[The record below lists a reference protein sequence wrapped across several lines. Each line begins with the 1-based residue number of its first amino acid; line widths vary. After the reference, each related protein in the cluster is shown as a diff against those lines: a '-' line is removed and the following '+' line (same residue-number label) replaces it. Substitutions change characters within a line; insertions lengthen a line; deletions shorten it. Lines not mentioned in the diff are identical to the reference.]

1 MASTTT
7 DLCYLTIS
15 QAAERIR
22 DRELSPLE
30 LTRAHLD
37 RIDEIDGALDS
48 YVTVLA
54 DEAMD
59 AARAAER
66 EIAGGGY
73 RGPMHGIPIALKD
86 LYATAGVRTTA
97 NSRVMRDWVPS
108 EDSTAGRKLTEAGAI
123 LLGKLCMNEF
133 ALGGPDP
140 TSLFASARN
149 PWNREHY
156 PGGSSSGSGAAVAAG
171 LAMGALG
178 SDTGGSIRGP
188 AAFCGITGLK
198 PTYGRVSRFGVVP
211 LSWTLDHCG
220 PMTRTVEDAALML
233 QAIAGPDPK
242 DPTAS
247 TEAVSDYTSA
257 LRPDLA
263 GLTVG
268 VPRDYFFDGQPDLD
282 PEVATLVE
290 DAIDALQQLGA
301 EIQDVSIPSLFSS
314 RGASS
319 VIMMGE
325 AYAYHER
332 NLKERRHDFGD
343 AVRQR
348 FLLGA
353 LFTTGDYVQAQR
365 VRAVVR
371 EEFDSVLRQA
381 DIIVAPSFPYTAP
394 RLEGYDPA
402 TAGSGFRYLSPFNLS
417 GLPAMS
423 VPVGRTATTGLPAG
437 MQIAGRA
444 FDEST
449 VIAVGHAFQQVTDW
463 HKERP
468 PL

>member
-1 MASTTT
+1 MAGAAT

-15 QAAERIR
+15 EAAELLRR
-22 DRELSPLE
+22 RELSPVE

-37 RIDEIDGALDS
+37 RIDAVDGRLDS
-48 YVTVLA
+48 YVTVLR
-54 DEAMD
+54 DEAMG

-66 EIAGGGY
+66 EIANGGY
-73 RGPMHGIPIALKD
+73 RGPMHGVPIALKD

-97 NSRVMRDWVPS
+97 NSRVMADWAPS
-108 EDSTAGRKLTEAGAI
+108 EDSTAGRKLTEAGAV

-140 TSLFASARN
+140 TSLFPTARN
-149 PWNREHY
+149 PWNPDHY
-156 PGGSSSGSGAAVAAG
+156 PGGSSSGSGSAVAAG

-198 PTYGRVSRFGVVP
+198 PTYGRVSRYGVVP

-247 TEAVSDYTSA
+247 AEPVPDYASA
-257 LRPDLA
+257 LRPDLS
-263 GLTVG
+263 GLTVA
-268 VPRDYFFDGQPDLD
+268 VPRDYFFDDQPDLD
-282 PEVATLVE
+282 PEVAGLVE
-290 DAIDALQQLGA
+290 DGIGVLRRLGA
-301 EIQDVSIPSLFSS
+301 QVRDVSVPSLFYS

-332 NLKERRHDFGD
+332 NLKERRHDFGN

-353 LFTTGDYVQAQR
+353 LFTTADYVQAQR
-365 VRAVVR
+365 VRAVLR
-371 EEFDSVLRQA
+371 EEFDAVLRQA
-381 DIIVAPSFPYTAP
+381 DVIVTPSFPYTAP
-394 RLEGYDPA
+394 RLDGYDGA
-402 TAGSGFRYLSPFNLS
+402 TAGSGFRYLGPFNLS

-423 VPVGRTATTGLPAG
+423 VPVGRTASTGLPAA

-449 VIAVGHAFQQVTDW
+449 VIAVGHAFQQETSW
-463 HKERP
+463 HQERP

>member
-1 MASTTT
+1 MAGAAT

-15 QAAERIR
+15 EAAELLRR
-22 DRELSPLE
+22 RELSPVE

-37 RIDEIDGALDS
+37 RIDAVDGRLDS
-48 YVTVLA
+48 YVTVLR
-54 DEAMD
+54 DEAMG

-66 EIAGGGY
+66 EIANGGY
-73 RGPMHGIPIALKD
+73 RGPMHGVPIALKD

-97 NSRVMRDWVPS
+97 NSRVMADWAPS
-108 EDSTAGRKLTEAGAI
+108 EDSTAGRKLTEAGAV

-140 TSLFASARN
+140 TSLFPTARN
-149 PWNREHY
+149 PWNPEHY
-156 PGGSSSGSGAAVAAG
+156 PGGSSSGSGSAVAAG

-198 PTYGRVSRFGVVP
+198 PTYGRVSRYGVVP

-247 TEAVSDYTSA
+247 AAPVPDYASV
-257 LRPDLA
+257 LQPDLL
-263 GLTVG
+263 GLTVA
-268 VPRDYFFDGQPDLD
+268 VPRDYFFDDQPDLD
-282 PEVATLVE
+282 PEVAALVE
-290 DAIDALQQLGA
+290 DAIGVLQGLGA
-301 EIQDVSIPSLFSS
+301 KVRDVTVPSLFYS

-332 NLKERRHDFGD
+332 NLKERRHDFGN

-353 LFTTGDYVQAQR
+353 LFTTADYVQAQR

-371 EEFDSVLRQA
+371 EEFDAVLQQA
-381 DIIVAPSFPYTAP
+381 DVIVTPSFPYTAP
-394 RLEGYDPA
+394 RLDGYDGA
-402 TAGSGFRYLSPFNLS
+402 TAGSGFRYLGPFNLS

-423 VPVGRTATTGLPAG
+423 VPVGRTASTGLPAA
-437 MQIAGRA
+437 MQIAGKA

-449 VIAVGHAFQQVTDW
+449 VMAVGHAFQQETGW
-463 HKERP
+463 HQERP

>member
-1 MASTTT
+1 MASAAA

-15 QAAERIR
+15 EAADLVRR
-22 DRELSPLE
+22 RELSPVE
-30 LTRAHLD
+30 LTRAHLE
-37 RIDEIDGALDS
+37 RIEAVDERLGS
-48 YVTVLA
+48 YVTVLS
-54 DEAMD
+54 DEAMNT
-59 AARAAER
+59 ARAAER

-86 LYATAGVRTTA
+86 LYATAGVRTMA
-97 NSRVMRDWVPS
+97 NSKVLADWSPS
-108 EDSTAGRKLTEAGAI
+108 EDSTAGHRLNEAGAV

-140 TSLFASARN
+140 TSLFPSSRN
-149 PWNREHY
+149 PWNTEHY
-156 PGGSSSGSGAAVAAG
+156 PGGSSSGSGSAVGAG

-198 PTYGRVSRFGVVP
+198 PTYGRVSRYGVVP

-220 PMTRTVEDAALML
+220 PMTRTAEDAALML
-233 QAIAGPDPK
+233 QAIAGPDPR

-247 TEAVSDYTSA
+247 AEPAPDYASA
-257 LRPDLA
+257 LRTDLS
-263 GLTVG
+263 GLTVA
-268 VPRDYFFDGQPDLD
+268 VPRDYFFDDQPDLD
-282 PEVATLVE
+282 PEVAALVE
-290 DAIDALQQLGA
+290 DAIGVLQNLGA
-301 EIQDVSIPSLFSS
+301 EVRDVSVPSLFYS

-332 NLKERRHDFGD
+332 NLKERRHDFGN

-353 LFTTGDYVQAQR
+353 LFTTADYVQAQR

-371 EEFDSVLRQA
+371 EEFDAVLREA
-381 DIIVAPSFPYTAP
+381 DVIVAPSFPYTAP
-394 RLEGYDPA
+394 RLDGYDPA
-402 TAGSGFRYLSPFNLS
+402 TAGSGFRYLGPFNLS

-423 VPVGRTATTGLPAG
+423 IPVGRTASTGLPAS
-437 MQIAGRA
+437 MQIAGGP

-449 VIAVGHAFQQVTDW
+449 VLAVGHAFQQETGW
-463 HKERP
+463 HRERP